1 MHQGCILIP
10 PRIRD
15 NNCTSLCDMQE
26 LVPLMLMESVIFE
39 SIVSILGILLNTN
52 STILD
57 VVKESVMVNRWTI
70 YYLLFL
76 LQRSGLRSAHHSVVL
91 F

>member
-15 NNCTSLCDMQE
+15 NCTSLCDMQE

-70 YYLLFL
+70 YWPLL
-76 LQRSGLRSAHHSVVL
+76 HY
-91 F
+91 